1 MVRPV
6 ILRSLAF
13 AACALVALGGCA
25 GLAGGRSPAQN
36 DKIVADTDW
45 AAMRDVH
52 LVIKDYGYHPREI
65 RFKAGVPYK
74 LVIENQGV
82 NNHYFVAPEFFRAV
96 APRKA
101 EVPRYAEF
109 KADQYRSFELFA
121 AGGWLE
127 FWFVP
132 VDRGTYRA
140 HCHLGGHAEMGVEG
154 IIVIE

>member
-1 MVRPV
+1 MVLSV
-6 ILRSLAF
+6 IHRSLVF
-13 AACALVALGGCA
+13 PVLALVALAGCA
-25 GLAGGRSPAQN
+25 GLAGSRSAVQN
-36 DKIVADTDW
+36 EKIVADADW
-45 AAMRDVH
+45 SAMRDVN

-65 RFKAGVPYK
+65 RLKAGVPHR
-74 LVIENQGV
+74 LIIENHGV

-109 KADQYRSFELFA
+109 KADHIRSFELFA
-121 AGGWLE
+121 AGGRLE

-154 IIVIE
+154 ILVIE